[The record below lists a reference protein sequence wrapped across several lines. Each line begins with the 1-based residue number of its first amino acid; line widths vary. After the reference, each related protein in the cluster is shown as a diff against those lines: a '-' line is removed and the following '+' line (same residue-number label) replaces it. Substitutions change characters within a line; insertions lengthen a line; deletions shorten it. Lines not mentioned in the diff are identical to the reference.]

1 MLNNIQEFYNML
13 PLVILGAGILIS
25 LCIEMYVKD
34 SEKILPWVSIIIFLS
49 ASFYSLATVN
59 SVSVIMQNMLAT
71 GGTVNIFYF
80 IFTLGAAIVSLL
92 AVDYLKKYGAYY
104 GEFYLLLQISV
115 LGMMFMA
122 GAKDLFMIFL
132 GLEIMSLCFYALAGI
147 NRKRLKA
154 NEASL
159 KYFLLGAFATGF
171 LVYGIALLYG
181 ISHSTSI
188 DIIASK
194 FPELHSNLLF
204 DAGILLFLIGFSF
217 KIAAFPFHMWV
228 PDVYEGSSSIVAG
241 LFSTGGKAAAF
252 SAIIVTLGVLF
263 NGAGNN
269 IFEPY
274 LAVIAVLSMV
284 YGSITAIA
292 QTNIKRMLAYS
303 SIAHAGYM
311 IIGLAAGSYNGIAG
325 IIFYLTAYTF
335 MNLGAFG
342 IVSLIEGREETN
354 LELKS
359 YSGLAS
365 RSPLLAALLAIFMF
379 SLAGIP
385 PFAGFFG
392 KYYVFIAAVKSHLT
406 WLAIIGVLSSVISV
420 YFYLRVVVLMYFGG
434 AGSKESESG
443 LKVEYG
449 NASLLAVIICV
460 LFVIVIGI
468 APGSLIGL
476 ISSFLR

>member
-1 MLNNIQEFYNML
+1 ML
-13 PLVILGAGILIS
+13 PLIIIGGGILVS
-25 LCIEMYVKD
+25 LCIEMYVKE
-34 SEKILPWVSIIIFLS
+34 SEKILPWFSILIFLL
-49 ASFYSLATVN
+49 AGFHALATVN
-59 SVSVIMQNMLAT
+59 GVSVVMQNMLAT
-71 GGTVNIFYF
+71 GGNVNIFYF
-80 IFTLGAAIVSLL
+80 VFTIGAAIVCLL
-92 AVDYLKKYGAYY
+92 AVDYLKKYGTYY
-104 GEFYLLLQISV
+104 GEFYILLQSSV

-132 GLEIMSLCFYALAGI
+132 GLEIMSVCFYALAGI

-181 ISHSTSI
+181 TSHTTSI
-188 DIIASK
+188 DIIAAK
-194 FPELHSNLLF
+194 FSTLRYNLLF

-252 SAIIVTLGVLF
+252 SAIIVSLGVLF
-263 NGAGNN
+263 NGNGNN

-311 IIGLAAGSYNGIAG
+311 IIGLASGNFDGIAG

-342 IVSLIEGREETN
+342 IVSLIEGKEETN

-359 YSGLAS
+359 YRGLAT
-365 RSPLLAALLAIFMF
+365 RYPVHAALLAIGMF

-392 KYYVFIAAVKSHLT
+392 KYYVFIAAIKAHLT
-406 WLAIIGVLSSVISV
+406 WLAIAGVLASVISV

-434 AGSKESESG
+434 AGDKEAEPG
-443 LKVEYG
+443 LAVEKS
-449 NASLLAVIICV
+449 NAGLLAVIISV
-460 LFVIVIGI
+460 LLVIIIGI
-468 APGSLIGL
+468 APGNVIGL
-476 ISSFLR
+476 ISSFLK